1 MDKTGNK
8 FLLAGD
14 KFMPKMY
21 LKQPGF
27 TFSAPFTTNKERI
40 QKFMQTGNANY
51 ICRNDLDKG
60 CFEYDMAYSNY
71 KDLVKRTE
79 SDKVLKNRAFKV
91 ASKLK
96 YDGFKRGLASRI
108 YKFFDKKSADKG
120 IRSMSNQQLT
130 DELHEPITKKSKDS
144 TSILLLKTIFGELIL
159 LKRN

>member
-1 MDKTGNK
+1 
-8 FLLAGD
+8 
-14 KFMPKMY
+14 
-21 LKQPGF
+21 
-27 TFSAPFTTNKERI
+27 
-40 QKFMQTGNANY
+40 MQTGNANY

-60 CFEYDMAYSNY
+60 CFEYDMAYGNY
-71 KDLVKRTE
+71 KDLGKRTE

-96 YDGFKRGLASRI
+96 YHGFKRGLASRI

-120 IRSMSNQQLT
+120 IKSMSNQQLT
-130 DELHEPITKKSKDS
+130 DELHEPITKKYKDS